1 MDEHAYHKQQEP
13 TLPNE
18 AIYADDADF
27 ISDDIN
33 QQGKLKLNVKD
44 ILLEE
49 NLKVNETKTEE
60 TVLERIS
67 KVKFKCKQTDGINL
81 TVVKQDY
88 EEKWRAVKKLGSLIR
103 DSEDLSRRKQL
114 SIVSLN
120 NLNNIWIR
128 KDHIKQ
134 SLRIQ
139 LYKSLIKP
147 ILMYNSGTWGLSKK
161 DEDNL
166 DAFHRQQLR
175 RVLNVKYPAH
185 IGNAEVYKQTGEE
198 VITLQILRN
207 RWKLF
212 GHVLRS
218 NPRTPAQKAMNH
230 YFEPSRAKKFRGK
243 PRVTLPHIN
252 TQ

>member
-1 MDEHAYHKQQEP
+1 M
-13 TLPNE
+13 
-18 AIYADDADF
+18 
-27 ISDDIN
+27 
-33 QQGKLKLNVKD
+33 
-44 ILLEE
+44 
-49 NLKVNETKTEE
+49 KVNETKTEE
-60 TVLERIS
+60 TVLERKS
-67 KVKFKCKQTDGINL
+67 KVKFKCEQTDGINL
-81 TVVKQDY
+81 KVVKQDY
-88 EEKWRAVKKLGSLIR
+88 EEKWRTVKKLGSLIG

-134 SLRIQ
+134 SLRIE

-147 ILMYNSGTWGLSKK
+147 ILTYNSGTWGLTKK
-161 DEDNL
+161 EEDNL

-175 RVLNVKYPAH
+175 RILNIKYPAH
-185 IGNAEVYKQTGEE
+185 IGNAQVYKQTGEE
-198 VITLQILRN
+198 ILTLEILRN

-218 NPRTPAQKAMNH
+218 NPGTPAQKAMNH
-230 YFEPSRAKKFRGK
+230 YFEPSRAKKFLWK
-243 PRVTLPHIN
+243 TKSHTPYIT